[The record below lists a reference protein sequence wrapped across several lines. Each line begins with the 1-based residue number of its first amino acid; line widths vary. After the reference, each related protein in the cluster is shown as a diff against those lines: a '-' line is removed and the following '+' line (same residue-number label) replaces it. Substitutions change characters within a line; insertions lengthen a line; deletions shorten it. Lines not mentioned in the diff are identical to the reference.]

1 MTGMGLQALGK
12 LKCTRRVLLSGT
24 PVQNN
29 LDEVSTISTQ
39 IPLTQHMLP
48 TAMGKLWLS
57 FQNLL
62 ANALSICS
70 RVISRKR
77 GAVCVLTCSMLM

>member
-29 LDEVSTISTQ
+29 LDEVSTVSTQ
-39 IPLTQHMLP
+39 LHLTQHMLP
-48 TAMGKLWLS
+48 TAMRKLWLS
-57 FQNLL
+57 FETLL
-62 ANALSICS
+62 ANTLSICNT
-70 RVISRKR
+70 
-77 GAVCVLTCSMLM
+77 AN